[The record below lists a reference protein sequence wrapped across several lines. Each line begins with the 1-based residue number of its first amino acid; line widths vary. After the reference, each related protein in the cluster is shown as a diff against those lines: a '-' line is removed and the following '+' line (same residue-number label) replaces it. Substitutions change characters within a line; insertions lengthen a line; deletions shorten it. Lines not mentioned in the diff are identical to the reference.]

1 MLTKKFKMDSV
12 DFDAYAVLLY
22 DQSTQFNGI
31 SVNDLPPVYFKLTRA
46 GEGTEIVIYEYTP
59 ILT

>member
-12 DFDAYAVLLY
+12 DFDAYDVLPY

-31 SVNDLPPVYFKLTRA
+31 SVNDLPPVYLKLTRA
-46 GEGTEIVIYEYTP
+46 GEETN
-59 ILT
+59 